1 MMVANTSTEPVGQQ
15 RGRVSVVLAAVLVTA
30 GISTMALTFTP
41 TGSPPKV
48 SQSSQ
53 AAVNGFDAASNGYS
67 VTGEIDVSKAPPLT
81 TAAPVLARMAL
92 TDLNPFVAQEPLS
105 LGQYVLTNQ
114 DRLPAPNPASMAV
127 VGYE

>member
-1 MMVANTSTEPVGQQ
+1 MVANTSTEPVGQQ

-30 GISTMALTFTP
+30 GISTMALTFAP

-67 VTGEIDVSKAPPLT
+67 VTGEIDVSTAPPLT
-81 TAAPVLARMAL
+81 SAPPVLARMEL

-105 LGQYVLTNQ
+105 LGQYVLNNP
-114 DRLPAPNPASMAV
+114 DRLSVPNHASMAV
-127 VGYE
+127 VAYE